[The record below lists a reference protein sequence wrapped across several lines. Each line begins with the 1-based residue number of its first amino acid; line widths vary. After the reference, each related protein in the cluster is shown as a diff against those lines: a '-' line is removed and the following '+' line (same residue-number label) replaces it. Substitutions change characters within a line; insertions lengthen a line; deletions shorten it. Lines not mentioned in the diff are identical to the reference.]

1 MKDFNIDGK
10 VQRVFVLTESESR
23 VVYIPLK
30 DLHRVDYERLLAFDK
45 EEGELMKVL
54 ARSVLDNGMN
64 ALTQFESLLQIMD
77 VTANGQGTRVRKPVE
92 LQGIATVQSAKD
104 PNATLLAILSKLT
117 EVAVAPAQAP
127 APVAP
132 VAPPV
137 ENKPRAQQKRAAPA
151 KK

>member
-10 VQRVFVLTESESR
+10 VQRVFVLTETTDR

-30 DLHRVDYERLLAFDK
+30 DLHRVDYERLEGFDK

-54 ARSVLDNGMN
+54 SRSTLDNGMN
-64 ALTQFESLLQIMD
+64 ALTQFESLIQIMD
-77 VTANGQGTRVRKPVE
+77 LTPNGDGVRVRKPSETINVS
-92 LQGIATVQSAKD
+92 GSAQVTKD
-104 PNATLLAILSKLT
+104 PNELLMTLLTKLT
-117 EVAVAPAQAP
+117 EVATAPAPAPVEAAPAP

-132 VAPPV
+132 
-137 ENKPRAQQKRAAPA
+137 KPAAKRTASA

>member
-92 LQGIATVQSAKD
+92 LQGIATAQSAKD

-117 EVAVAPAQAP
+117 EVAVAPTQAP
-127 APVAP
+127 APAP

-137 ENKPRAQQKRAAPA
+137 ENKPRATQKRAAPA